1 MTGKRRTGRIGLAVF
16 LVLVCTFSLFP
27 FLWMVITSVKE
38 QREIMSI
45 PPTLVPSTL
54 TAGHYGDVFTK
65 SNMPRYFINSTIIA
79 TGSTVIAL
87 VFSILGG
94 YGFARFRFRG
104 RAFLQNAVLS
114 SQMLP
119 TAAIIVPVFIILRT
133 VHLLNSDPGLI
144 LAYLIITMP
153 LSVWMM
159 TGYFRFV
166 PAEIEEA
173 ALIDGCSRLGVLTRV
188 VLPVSLPGLVATAVY
203 CFVVTWN
210 EFLFALSFATDR
222 RVMTLPIG
230 LMEFSQEFTT
240 DWGALMA
247 GSVLMTLPIVILFFV
262 IQRAFISGLT
272 SGATKG

>member
-1 MTGKRRTGRIGLAVF
+1 
-16 LVLVCTFSLFP
+16 
-27 FLWMVITSVKE
+27 
-38 QREIMSI
+38 
-45 PPTLVPSTL
+45 
-54 TAGHYGDVFTK
+54 
-65 SNMPRYFINSTIIA
+65 MPRYFINSTIIA

-133 VHLLNSDPGLI
+133 VHLLNSYPGLI

-203 CFVVTWN
+203 CF
-210 EFLFALSFATDR
+210 R
-222 RVMTLPIG
+222 RDV
-230 LMEFSQEFTT
+230 ERVFS
-240 DWGALMA
+240 
-247 GSVLMTLPIVILFFV
+247 SH
-262 IQRAFISGLT
+262 
-272 SGATKG
+272 

>member
-1 MTGKRRTGRIGLAVF
+1 MKKRKGGTIGLAVF
-16 LVLVCTFSLFP
+16 LVLVCIFSLFP

-38 QREIMSI
+38 QRQIMSI
-45 PPTLVPSTL
+45 PPTLVPSSV
-54 TAGHYGDVFTK
+54 TATHYSDVFTK
-65 SNMPRYFINSTIIA
+65 SRMPRYFLNSTVVS

-87 VFSILGG
+87 VFAVLGG
-94 YGFARFRFRG
+94 YGFARHKFRG
-104 RAFLQNAVLS
+104 RTILQNAVLS

-119 TAAIIVPVFIILRT
+119 TAAIIVPLFIILRT
-133 VHLLNSDPGLI
+133 LHLLNSYPGLI
-144 LAYLIITMP
+144 LAYLIITLP

-159 TGYFRFV
+159 SGYFRFI
-166 PAEIEEA
+166 PAEMEEA
-173 ALIDGCSRLGVLTRV
+173 ALIDGCSRLGVLLRI
-188 VLPVSLPGLVATAVY
+188 VLPVSMPGLAATAVY

-210 EFLFALSFATDR
+210 EFLFALSFATDK

-230 LMEFSQEFTT
+230 LMEFTQEFTI

>member
-1 MTGKRRTGRIGLAVF
+1 MMRKRKAGAIGLAVF
-16 LVLVCTFSLFP
+16 LVLVCIFSLFP
-27 FLWMVITSVKE
+27 FLWMVITSLKE

-45 PPTLVPSTL
+45 PPTFVPSSV

-65 SNMPRYFINSTIIA
+65 SNLPRYFLNSTVVS
-79 TGSTVIAL
+79 TGSTLIAL
-87 VFSILGG
+87 VFAVLGG
-94 YGFARFRFRG
+94 YGFARHRFRG

-133 VHLLNSDPGLI
+133 LRLLNSYPGLI
-144 LAYLIITMP
+144 LAYLIITLP

-159 TGYFRFV
+159 TSYFRSIPV
-166 PAEIEEA
+166 EIEEA
-173 ALIDGCSRLGVLTRV
+173 AFMDGCTRLGVLARV

-210 EFLFALSFATDR
+210 EFLFALSFASDK

-230 LMEFSQEFTT
+230 LSEFSLEFTI

-247 GSVLMTLPIVILFFV
+247 GSVLMTLPIVVLFFV

>member
-1 MTGKRRTGRIGLAVF
+1 MRKRRAGAIGLAVF
-16 LVLVCTFSLFP
+16 LVLVCVFSLFP
-27 FLWMVITSVKE
+27 FLWMVITSLKE

-45 PPTLVPSTL
+45 PPTLIPSSV
-54 TAGHYGDVFTK
+54 TAGHYRDVFTK
-65 SNMPRYFINSTIIA
+65 SNIPRYFLNSTVIS
-79 TGSTVIAL
+79 TGSTLIAL
-87 VFSILGG
+87 AFAVLGG
-94 YGFARFRFRG
+94 YGFARHRFRG
-104 RAFLQNAVLS
+104 RALLQNAVLS

-133 VHLLNSDPGLI
+133 LRLLNTYPGLI
-144 LAYLIITMP
+144 LAYLIITLP

-159 TGYFRFV
+159 TSYFRSIPV
-166 PAEIEEA
+166 EMEEA
-173 ALIDGCSRLGVLTRV
+173 AFMDGCTRLGVLIRV

-210 EFLFALSFATDR
+210 EFLFALSFASDK

-230 LMEFSQEFTT
+230 LSEFSLEFTI

-247 GSVLMTLPIVILFFV
+247 GSVLMTLPIVALFFG